1 MHCTVCI
8 MIKLVCNWRADRRC
22 KMERKKER
30 KKEELGF
37 VNAALKNVDMLPSH
51 VDAS

>member
-1 MHCTVCI
+1 MHCTVYI
-8 MIKLVCNWRADRRC
+8 MIKLVCNWRADRHC
-22 KMERKKER
+22 KMETKKER